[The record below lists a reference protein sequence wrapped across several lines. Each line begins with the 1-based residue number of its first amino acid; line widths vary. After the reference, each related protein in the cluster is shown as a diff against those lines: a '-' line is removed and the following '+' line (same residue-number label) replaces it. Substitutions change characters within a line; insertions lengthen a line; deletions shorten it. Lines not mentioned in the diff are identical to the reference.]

1 MQRKLNLALVGAGR
15 RGRGAH
21 LPAILKLTDVYN
33 LVAVCDADETN
44 LQEIAAQYAGLRT
57 YTNVRD
63 LVAHE
68 ALDVADVCVPADAHH
83 AICCFL
89 AGAGVHIIVET
100 PISISLPLA
109 DLMIEAARRNK
120 VKLEVAENYHRAP
133 MERFKT
139 ALLEAGIIGEVSR
152 IYRVFY
158 EGGAHGMSMLRLRAG
173 APPLSILGVTHTT
186 PVIAITDRM
195 KRHHTTE
202 NWSLAY
208 LDFANGTSALMVYS
222 NVVHARSLGR
232 GQHGVSQIDVTA
244 GTLVGDAIYVV
255 SPDELHSGAIAV
267 AYEPQ
272 RVTRQVNGEEIL
284 ERIEVALP
292 GQTISWTNPYAKLGV
307 SERQVALV
315 DELMSIAQAVL
326 EDKAPTYGAAEARF
340 DLEMDLAMHES
351 GLRQKEV
358 IPFPLA
364 GLTETERQ
372 THHNFEQ
379 EYGVP
384 PEEVDRLIDLFYPQ
398 V

>member
-1 MQRKLNLALVGAGR
+1 MPRKLNLALVGAGR

-21 LPAILKLTDVYN
+21 LPAILKLADVYN
-33 LVAVCDADETN
+33 LTAVCDADEAN
-44 LQEIAAQYAGLRT
+44 LQEIAAQYGGLRT
-57 YTNVRD
+57 YTSVRD
-63 LVAHE
+63 LVEHE
-68 ALDVADVCVPADAHH
+68 ELDVADVCVPADAHH

-89 AGAGVHIIVET
+89 AEAGVNIIVET

-133 MERFKT
+133 IERFKT
-139 ALLEAGIIGEVSR
+139 ALLEAGVIGEVSR

-186 PVIAITDRM
+186 PVIPITDRM
-195 KRHHTTE
+195 KRHHTEE

-208 LDFANGTSALMVYS
+208 LDFANGASALMVYS

-232 GQHGVSQIDVTA
+232 GQHGVSQIDATA
-244 GTLVGDAIYVV
+244 GTIVGDAIYLV
-255 SPDELHSGAIAV
+255 PPAELHSGAIAV
-267 AYEPQ
+267 PYEPQ
-272 RVTRQVNGEEIL
+272 RITRQVNGEALL

-292 GQTISWTNPYAKLGV
+292 GQTLSWENLYAELGV
-307 SERQVALV
+307 GERQVALV
-315 DELMSIAQAVL
+315 DELMSIARAVL
-326 EDKAPTYGAAEARF
+326 EDKTPTYGAAEARF

-358 IPFPLA
+358 IRFPLSPM
-364 GLTETERQ
+364 TETERQ
-372 THHNFEQ
+372 IHQNFEQ
-379 EYGVP
+379 EYGAS
-384 PEEVDRLIDLFYPQ
+384 PEEIDKLLDIFYPRL
-398 V
+398 